1 METVNFTS
9 MAQGTRAEYELLD
22 RYEAE
27 FTDSLARRILE
38 HLEQLDGSISGY
50 KVSRLEHCLQSATRA
65 HRAGEPE
72 EVVVA
77 ALVHD
82 IGDMIAPFSHS
93 ELAAAVLRPFVSE
106 KIYWIVKHH
115 GLFQMYYFAHHLGGD
130 RNARDRYRDHQWYD
144 DAIRFCELYD
154 QNCFDPDYD
163 SEPLAFFAP
172 MVERLFRRENIHDFE
187 TDVRYGDRAVA

>member
-1 METVNFTS
+1 METVNFIS
-9 MAQGTRAEYELLD
+9 MAQGTREDYELLD
-22 RYEAE
+22 GYEAE

-38 HLEQLDGSISGY
+38 QLERLDNSISGY

-65 HRAGEPE
+65 HRAGESE

-106 KIYWIVKHH
+106 KTYWIVKHH
-115 GLFQMYYFAHHLGGD
+115 GLFQTYYYAHHRGGD
-130 RNARDRYRDHQWYD
+130 RNARDCYRDHKWYD

-163 SEPLAFFAP
+163 SEPLSFFAP
-172 MVERLFRRENIHDFE
+172 IVERLFRRENIQDFE
-187 TDVRYGDRAVA
+187 TGVRYSDRAVA

>member
-22 RYEAE
+22 RYETE
-27 FTDSLARRILE
+27 FTDSLAHRILE
-38 HLEQLDGSISGY
+38 HLERLDDSISGY

-82 IGDMIAPFSHS
+82 IGDMVAPFSHS

-144 DAIRFCELYD
+144 DAIRFCEFYD
-154 QNCFDPDYD
+154 QNCF
-163 SEPLAFFAP
+163 
-172 MVERLFRRENIHDFE
+172 
-187 TDVRYGDRAVA
+187 

>member
-1 METVNFTS
+1 METVNFIS
-9 MAQGTRAEYELLD
+9 MAQGTREDYELLD

-38 HLEQLDGSISGY
+38 QLERLDNSISGY

-65 HRAGEPE
+65 HRAGESE

-106 KIYWIVKHH
+106 KTYWIVKHH
-115 GLFQMYYFAHHLGGD
+115 GLFQTYYYAHHLGGD
-130 RNARDRYRDHQWYD
+130 RNARDCYRDHQWYD

-154 QNCFDPDYD
+154 QNCFDPDYNT
-163 SEPLAFFAP
+163 EPLSFFAP
-172 MVERLFRRENIHDFE
+172 MVERLFGRETVHDFE
-187 TDVRYGDRAVA
+187 TGVRHGDRSVA

>member
-22 RYEAE
+22 RYETE
-27 FTDSLARRILE
+27 FTDSLPHRILE
-38 HLEQLDGSISGY
+38 HLERLDDSVSGY

-65 HRAGEPE
+65 HRAGETE

-106 KIYWIVKHH
+106 KTYWIVKHH

-130 RNARDRYRDHQWYD
+130 RNGRDRYRDHQWYD

-154 QNCFDPDYD
+154 QNCFDPDYG
-163 SEPLAFFAP
+163 SEPLVFFAP
-172 MVERLFRRENIHDFE
+172 MVERLFKRENTHDFE
-187 TDVRYGDRAVA
+187 ADVRYSNSAVA

>member
-27 FTDSLARRILE
+27 FTDSLAHRILE
-38 HLEQLDGSISGY
+38 HLERLDDSISGY

-65 HRAGEPE
+65 HRAGESE

-82 IGDMIAPFSHS
+82 IGDMVAPFSHS

-187 TDVRYGDRAVA
+187 TDVRYGDHTVV

>member
-27 FTDSLARRILE
+27 FTDSLAHRILE
-38 HLEQLDGSISGY
+38 YLGRLDDSISGY

-65 HRAGEPE
+65 HRAGESE

-82 IGDMIAPFSHS
+82 IGDMVAPFSHS

-106 KIYWIVKHH
+106 KTYWIVKHH
-115 GLFQMYYFAHHLGGD
+115 GLFQTYYFAHHLGGN

-163 SEPLAFFAP
+163 SESLAFFAP
-172 MVERLFRRENIHDFE
+172 MVERLFRRGNIRDFE
-187 TDVRYGDRAVA
+187 TDVRYGDRVVA

>member
-27 FTDSLARRILE
+27 FTDSLAHRILE
-38 HLEQLDGSISGY
+38 HLERLDDSISGY

-82 IGDMIAPFSHS
+82 IGDMVAPFSHS

-187 TDVRYGDRAVA
+187 TDVRYGDHAVV

>member
-27 FTDSLARRILE
+27 FTDSLARRILD
-38 HLEQLDGSISGY
+38 HLAQLDGSISGY

-163 SEPLAFFAP
+163 SEPLSFFAP
-172 MVERLFRRENIHDFE
+172 MVERLFRREKIQDFE
-187 TDVRYGDRAVA
+187 TDVRYGDRSAA

>member
-27 FTDSLARRILE
+27 FTDSLAHRILE
-38 HLEQLDGSISGY
+38 HLERLDNSISGY

-65 HRAGEPE
+65 HRAGESE
-72 EVVVA
+72 EVVIA

-82 IGDMIAPFSHS
+82 IGDMVAPFSHS

-144 DAIRFCELYD
+144 DAIRFCEFYD

-187 TDVRYGDRAVA
+187 TDVRYGDNAVV

>member
-1 METVNFTS
+1 M
-9 MAQGTRAEYELLD
+9 D
-22 RYEAE
+22 RYETE
-27 FTDSLARRILE
+27 FTDSLAHRILE
-38 HLEQLDGSISGY
+38 QLERLDDSISGY

-82 IGDMIAPFSHS
+82 IGDMVAPFSHS

>member
-27 FTDSLARRILE
+27 FTDSLAHRILE
-38 HLEQLDGSISGY
+38 HLAQLDGSISGY

-163 SEPLAFFAP
+163 SEPLMFFAP
-172 MVERLFRRENIHDFE
+172 MVERLFRRENIQDFE
-187 TDVRYGDRAVA
+187 TDVRYGDRVVA

>member
-38 HLEQLDGSISGY
+38 HLAQLDGSISGY

-82 IGDMIAPFSHS
+82 IGDMVAPFSHS

-106 KIYWIVKHH
+106 KTYWIVKHH

>member
-1 METVNFTS
+1 METVNFIS

-27 FTDSLARRILE
+27 FTDSLAQRILE
-38 HLEQLDGSISGY
+38 HLEQLDDSISGY

-65 HRAGEPE
+65 HRAGEFE

-106 KIYWIVKHH
+106 KTYWIVKHH
-115 GLFQMYYFAHHLGGD
+115 GLFQTYYYAHHLGGN

-144 DAIRFCELYD
+144 DTIRFCELYD

-163 SEPLAFFAP
+163 SEPLSFFAP
-172 MVERLFRRENIHDFE
+172 MVTRLFRREMIQEFE
-187 TDVRYGDRAVA
+187 TDVRYGDCSVA

>member
-22 RYEAE
+22 RYESE
-27 FTDSLARRILE
+27 FTDSLPYRILE
-38 HLEQLDGSISGY
+38 HLERLNDSVSGY

-65 HRAGEPE
+65 HRAGESE

-106 KIYWIVKHH
+106 KTYWIVKHH

-154 QNCFDPDYD
+154 QNCFDPDYG

-172 MVERLFRRENIHDFE
+172 MVERLFNRDNIHDFE
-187 TDVRYGDRAVA
+187 TDVRYSKSAVA

>member
-1 METVNFTS
+1 METVNFIS
-9 MAQGTRAEYELLD
+9 MAEGTRVEYELVD

-27 FTDSLARRILE
+27 FTDSLAQRILE
-38 HLEQLDGSISGY
+38 LLEQLDDSISGY

-65 HRAGEPE
+65 HRAGESE

-106 KIYWIVKHH
+106 KTYWIVKHH
-115 GLFQMYYFAHHLGGD
+115 GLFQTYYYAHHLGGD

-163 SEPLAFFAP
+163 SESLSFFAP
-172 MVERLFRRENIHDFE
+172 MVERLFRREKIQEFE
-187 TDVRYGDRAVA
+187 TDVRHGDRSVA

>member
-27 FTDSLARRILE
+27 FTDSLAHRILE
-38 HLEQLDGSISGY
+38 YLERLDDSISGY

-65 HRAGEPE
+65 HRAGESE

-106 KIYWIVKHH
+106 KTYWIVKHH
-115 GLFQMYYFAHHLGGD
+115 GLFQMYYFAHHLGGN
-130 RNARDRYRDHQWYD
+130 RNARDHYRDHQWYG

-172 MVERLFRRENIHDFE
+172 MMERLFKRENIRDFE
-187 TDVRYGDRAVA
+187 TNVRYGDRAVA

>member
-27 FTDSLARRILE
+27 FTDSLAQRILE

-144 DAIRFCELYD
+144 DAVRFCELYD

-172 MVERLFRRENIHDFE
+172 MVERLFRRERIHDFE
-187 TDVRYGDRAVA
+187 TDVPDGDRAVA

>member
-1 METVNFTS
+1 METVNFIS

-27 FTDSLARRILE
+27 FTDSLAQRILKN
-38 HLEQLDGSISGY
+38 LEQLDDSISGY

-65 HRAGEPE
+65 HRAGESE
-72 EVVVA
+72 EVVMA

-106 KIYWIVKHH
+106 KTYWIVKHH
-115 GLFQMYYFAHHLGGD
+115 GLFQTYYYAHHLGGD

-163 SEPLAFFAP
+163 SEPLSFFAP
-172 MVERLFRRENIHDFE
+172 MVERLFRREKIHEFE
-187 TDVRYGDRAVA
+187 TDVRYGDRSVA

>member
-1 METVNFTS
+1 METVNYTS

-27 FTDSLARRILE
+27 FTDALAHRILE
-38 HLEQLDGSISGY
+38 YLGRLDDSISGY

-65 HRAGEPE
+65 HRAGESE

-82 IGDMIAPFSHS
+82 IGDMVAPFSHS

-106 KIYWIVKHH
+106 KTYWIVKHH
-115 GLFQMYYFAHHLGGD
+115 GLFQMYYFAHHLGGN

-163 SEPLAFFAP
+163 SESLAFFAP
-172 MVERLFRRENIHDFE
+172 MAERLFRRENIHDFE

>member
-9 MAQGTRAEYELLD
+9 MAQGTRADYELLN
-22 RYEAE
+22 RYETE
-27 FTDSLARRILE
+27 FTDSLAERILE
-38 HLEQLDGSISGY
+38 RLERLDDSISGY
-50 KVSRLEHCLQSATRA
+50 KVSRLEHSLQSATRA

-93 ELAAAVLRPFVSE
+93 ELAAAVLRPFVSD
-106 KIYWIVKHH
+106 KTYWIVKHH

-130 RNARDRYRDHQWYD
+130 RDARDRYRHHQWYD
-144 DAIRFCELYD
+144 DAVRFCELYD

-172 MVERLFRRENIHDFE
+172 MLGRLFRRENIHDFE
-187 TDVRYGDRAVA
+187 TDVRYGNHTVT

>member
-1 METVNFTS
+1 METVNFIS
-9 MAQGTRAEYELLD
+9 MAQGTREDYELLD

-38 HLEQLDGSISGY
+38 QLERLDNSISGY

-65 HRAGEPE
+65 HRAGESE

-106 KIYWIVKHH
+106 KTYWIVKHH
-115 GLFQMYYFAHHLGGD
+115 GLFQTYYYAHHLGGD
-130 RNARDRYRDHQWYD
+130 RNARDRYRDHRWYD

-163 SEPLAFFAP
+163 SEPLSFFVP
-172 MVERLFRRENIHDFE
+172 IVERLFRREKIQEFE
-187 TDVRYGDRAVA
+187 TDVRYGDRSVA

>member
-1 METVNFTS
+1 METVNFIS
-9 MAQGTRAEYELLD
+9 MAEGTRAEYELLD
-22 RYEAE
+22 RYETE
-27 FTDSLARRILE
+27 FTDSLAHRILE
-38 HLEQLDGSISGY
+38 HLEQLDDSISGY

-65 HRAGEPE
+65 HRAGESE

-106 KIYWIVKHH
+106 KTYWIVKHH
-115 GLFQMYYFAHHLGGD
+115 GLFQTYYYAHHLGGD

-163 SEPLAFFAP
+163 SEPLSFFAP
-172 MVERLFRRENIHDFE
+172 MVEQLFRREKIYKCE
-187 TDVRYGDRAVA
+187 AEVRNGDRSVV

>member
-1 METVNFTS
+1 METVNFIS

-27 FTDSLARRILE
+27 FTDSLAHRILE
-38 HLEQLDGSISGY
+38 HLEQLDDSISGY

-65 HRAGEPE
+65 HRAGESE

-106 KIYWIVKHH
+106 KTYWIVKHH
-115 GLFQMYYFAHHLGGD
+115 GLFQTYYYAHHLGGD

-163 SEPLAFFAP
+163 SAPLSFFAP
-172 MVERLFRRENIHDFE
+172 MVERLFRREKIHEFE
-187 TDVRYGDRAVA
+187 TDVGHGDRSVA

>member
-27 FTDSLARRILE
+27 FTDSLAHRILE
-38 HLEQLDGSISGY
+38 YLGRLDDSISGY

-65 HRAGEPE
+65 HRAGESE

-82 IGDMIAPFSHS
+82 IGDMVAPFSHS

-106 KIYWIVKHH
+106 KTYWIVKHH
-115 GLFQMYYFAHHLGGD
+115 GLFQMYYFAHHLGGN
-130 RNARDRYRDHQWYD
+130 RNAQDRYRDHQWYD

-163 SEPLAFFAP
+163 SESLAFFAP
-172 MVERLFRRENIHDFE
+172 MVERLFRRGNIRDFE
-187 TDVRYGDRAVA
+187 TDVRYGDRVVA

>member
-27 FTDSLARRILE
+27 FTDSLAHRILE
-38 HLEQLDGSISGY
+38 HLEQLDDSISGY
-50 KVSRLEHCLQSATRA
+50 KVSRLEHCLQAATRA
-65 HRAGEPE
+65 HRAGESE

-106 KIYWIVKHH
+106 KTYWIVKHH

-130 RNARDRYRDHQWYD
+130 RNARDRYRDHQWFRNRND
-144 DAIRFCELYD
+144 EHFNPS
-154 QNCFDPDYD
+154 NCYRSNYTD
-163 SEPLAFFAP
+163 SL
-172 MVERLFRRENIHDFE
+172 
-187 TDVRYGDRAVA
+187 

>member
-1 METVNFTS
+1 METVNFIS
-9 MAQGTRAEYELLD
+9 MAQGTREDYELLD

-27 FTDSLARRILE
+27 FTDSLAHRILE
-38 HLEQLDGSISGY
+38 QLERLDDSFSGY

-65 HRAGEPE
+65 HRAGESE

-106 KIYWIVKHH
+106 KTYWIVKHH
-115 GLFQMYYFAHHLGGD
+115 GLFQTYYYAHHLGGD
-130 RNARDRYRDHQWYD
+130 RNARDCYRDHQWYD

-154 QNCFDPDYD
+154 QNCFDPDYNT
-163 SEPLAFFAP
+163 EPLSFFAP
-172 MVERLFRRENIHDFE
+172 MVERLFSRETVHDFE
-187 TDVRYGDRAVA
+187 TGVRYSDRSVA